1 MIMSQ
6 SDAITDND
14 LDFFLTIIS
23 MFCEYKHTMHYSDR
37 VFADITDNPGRTKR
51 IILKLAE
58 EGYIKAVPHT
68 NLPYRFTIDMT
79 PKGTEFQKEGGYAYK
94 KRKDRNKDIR
104 ISAKKIIYYLVSALL
119 GALANHLFSE

>member
-1 MIMSQ
+1 
-6 SDAITDND
+6 
-14 LDFFLTIIS
+14 
-23 MFCEYKHTMHYSDR
+23 
-37 VFADITDNPGRTKR
+37 
-51 IILKLAE
+51 
-58 EGYIKAVPHT
+58 
-68 NLPYRFTIDMT
+68 MT